1 MRTLVHSDLGVG
13 LYVALEVGDLEEALG
28 TETALVDP
36 VRNLRVTPHV
46 DLVQST
52 QEIDHFSKNLPKENI
67 YACVCNVIHYLIMF
81 VYLFIL

>member
-13 LYVALEVGDLEEALG
+13 LYVALEVGDLKEALG

-46 DLVQST
+46 DLV
-52 QEIDHFSKNLPKENI
+52 
-67 YACVCNVIHYLIMF
+67 
-81 VYLFIL
+81 